1 MQIKNITDDRLLLVA
16 EDGMVVTNGEDYG
29 YAISLEQGK
38 SYSDYYE
45 ITEEEYN
52 NLK

>member
-1 MQIKNITDDRLLLVA
+1 MQIKNISEDRLLLIA
-16 EDGMVVTNGEDYG
+16 EDGMVITNDEDYG
-29 YAISLEQGK
+29 YTISLEQGK
-38 SYSDYYE
+38 SPSDYYE